1 LRYFNN
7 GLAARQLAILELID
21 DDTYVFTNIDGVG
34 PIDLIT
40 VNIKTKE
47 VQFIDSKADNPKK
60 HRKRDYTEL
69 QKELGVKHM
78 YINLKK
84 GTKII
89 DNEKSDLK
97 YELRICKKQD

>member
-1 LRYFNN
+1 MRYFNN

-34 PIDLIT
+34 PIDLVT

-60 HRKRDYTEL
+60 HRKREYTEL
-69 QKELGVKHM
+69 QKHLGVKHL

-84 GTKII
+84 GTKRI
-89 DNEKSDLK
+89 DNETSNLK
-97 YELRICKKQD
+97 YAFRVNKK